1 MIEAGLHAKLA
12 TLATTYPSFLPQ
24 ERSLPALVYSRVS
37 TARTQTHDGPTGLV
51 AARIQITAHAATYAA
66 TLALVGQVVA
76 ALNGYSGPLGT
87 VAVGNV
93 EIVNEVDFGYRLET
107 TSHQIAVDA
116 IVHYQE

>member
-1 MIEAGLHAKLA
+1 MIETGLHAKLA

-37 TARTQTHDGPTGLV
+37 TVRTQTHDGPTGLV
-51 AARIQITAHAATYAA
+51 DARIQITVHTSTYSAAL
-66 TLALVGQVVA
+66 TLARQVAA
-76 ALNGYSGPLGT
+76 ALNGYSGLLGT

-93 EIVNEVDFGYRLET
+93 EIVNEVDLGYRLET